1 MTIIATAHPLA
12 LGFEADYAAFGRYLD
27 EHPEIAARL
36 SHIHSVPVR
45 GHTPAERQAEL
56 EARAAE
62 MGARIEPRGPGYEA
76 AAVRFGRV
84 VVEAHRAPTGFIA
97 APDAARKASA

>member
-1 MTIIATAHPLA
+1 MTVTAPHPLALA
-12 LGFEADYAAFGRYLD
+12 LGFEADYAAFGRWLD

-36 SHIHSVPVR
+36 SHIHSVAVR
-45 GHTPAERQAEL
+45 GHTPAERIAEL

-62 MGARIEPRGPGYEA
+62 MGARTEPRGPGYEA

-84 VVEAHRAPTGFIA
+84 VVEAHHSDASFLRLHGGA
-97 APDAARKASA
+97 A

>member
-1 MTIIATAHPLA
+1 MTVTAPHPLA
-12 LGFEADYAAFGRYLD
+12 LGFEADYAAFGRWLD

-45 GHTPAERQAEL
+45 GHTPAERIAEL

-84 VVEAHRAPTGFIA
+84 VVEAHHS
-97 APDAARKASA
+97 DASFLRLHGGTAV